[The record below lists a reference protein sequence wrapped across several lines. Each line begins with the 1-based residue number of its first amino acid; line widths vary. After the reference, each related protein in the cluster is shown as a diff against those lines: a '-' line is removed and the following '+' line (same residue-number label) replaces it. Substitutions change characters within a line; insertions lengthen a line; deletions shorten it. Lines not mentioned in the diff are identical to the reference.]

1 MVAFGYATEK
11 ERFMSD
17 RKYLIELGRR
27 FPTRK
32 AVEGEIIKLSAI
44 LNLPKGTEH
53 FLSDIHGEHEAFL
66 HIRRNASGAIR
77 RKVDILFGDIMPE
90 GERAE
95 LATLI
100 YYPEEKLEELSE
112 RGVIDDGWYAT
123 TISRMVEVCKAVSA
137 KYTRSK
143 VEQRLTSSA
152 TGYEHIIDELLSTDN
167 EEKHKANYYDNI
179 IKTIIRLDSADRFIS
194 ALAAGIKA
202 LVVEHLHIVGDIFDR
217 GPRADI
223 IMDELEREES
233 LDIQWGNHDILWM
246 SAASGSRTAIATVI
260 NNSMTYKNL
269 DVIEIGYGISL
280 RPLALFASVVYKDS
294 DVSIF
299 MPKGNFGGDAFGGDD
314 DLMIAR
320 MHKAISI
327 IQHKLE
333 GQVIG
338 RHPEFHM
345 EDRLLLDK
353 IDLEGGT
360 VKIGDKEYPL
370 HDSDFPTLDKNNP
383 YRLTDGESEVMKYLK
398 HAFMRSEKLERHIR
412 LLFRKG
418 GMYTVYNRNLLFHG
432 CIPLNEDGSFMALDA
447 FDGKCGRALMDAADK
462 AARRGYFAKEGTADR
477 QNGKDILWFL
487 WCGKDSPLCARKRI
501 ATFERQYIADE
512 STWVEPKNTYYDS
525 WNNKRIAERILREF
539 GLGGVG
545 SHIINGHIP
554 IKSKKGEAPI
564 KAGGRLIVIDGGF
577 CKAYHSQTGIGG
589 YTLIYSSDGMRLCA
603 HGSFTGYS
611 DAVKN
616 NADIISDT
624 VIFDQANDKIR
635 IRDTD
640 LGVEI
645 RDKIADLLMLLSEY
659 ESGFKVGKEII

>member
-1 MVAFGYATEK
+1 
-11 ERFMSD
+11 MSE
-17 RKYLIELGRR
+17 RKYLLELSKRY
-27 FPTRK
+27 PTRS
-32 AVEGEIIKLSAI
+32 AVESEIIKLSAI

-77 RKVDILFGDIMPE
+77 RKVDILFGSSMTED
-90 GERAE
+90 ERAE
-95 LATLI
+95 LSTLI
-100 YYPEEKLEELSE
+100 YYPEEKLAELRETGITTEE
-112 RGVIDDGWYAT
+112 WYVT
-123 TISRMVEVCKAVSA
+123 TIGRMIEVCRAVSA
-137 KYTRSK
+137 KYTRSR
-143 VEQRLTSSA
+143 VQSRLQKAAS
-152 TGYEHIIDELLSTDN
+152 GYDHIIDELMSTDN
-167 EEKHKANYYDNI
+167 EEKHKANYYGNI

-194 ALAAGIKA
+194 AVASGIKN

-246 SAASGSRTAIATVI
+246 SAACGSRTAIATVI

-280 RPLALFASVVYKDS
+280 RPLALFASEVYKDS

-314 DLMIAR
+314 DLLIAK

-353 IDLEGGT
+353 IDIDRGT
-360 VKIGDKEYPL
+360 VRIGNQDYAL
-370 HDSDFPTLDKNNP
+370 RDNDFPTLDLKNP
-383 YRLTDGESEVMKYLK
+383 YKLTAGEEEVMKYLK
-398 HAFMRSEKLERHIR
+398 HAFMRSEKLTRHIR

-418 GMYTVYNRNLLFHG
+418 GMYTIYNRNLLFHG
-432 CIPLNEDGSFMALDA
+432 CIPLNDDGSFMALDA
-447 FDGKCGRALMDAADK
+447 FGGKSGRALMDAADK
-462 AARRGYFAKEGTADR
+462 AARRGYFAKEGSLDR

-487 WCGKDSPLCARKRI
+487 WCGKDSPLCARKKI
-501 ATFERQYIADE
+501 ATFERQYVSDE
-512 STWVEPKNTYYDS
+512 STWVEQKNTYYDS
-525 WNNKRIAERILREF
+525 WNNKRIADKILKEF

-554 IKSKKGEAPI
+554 IKTKKGEAPL
-564 KAGGRLIVIDGGF
+564 KAGGKLIVIDGGF

-603 HGSFTGYS
+603 HGSFKGYK
-611 DAVKN
+611 DAVEN

-624 VIFDQANDKIR
+624 VVFDQTSDKIR
-635 IRDTD
+635 VRDTD
-640 LGVEI
+640 LGIEI
-645 RDKIADLLMLLSEY
+645 RDKITDLMTLLSEY
-659 ESGFKVGKEII
+659 ESGFKVGEEIL

>member
-1 MVAFGYATEK
+1 
-11 ERFMSD
+11 MSE
-17 RKYLIELGRR
+17 RKYLLELGKS
-27 FPTRK
+27 FSTRG
-32 AVEGEIIKLSAI
+32 AIESEIIKLSAI

-66 HIRRNASGAIR
+66 HIRRNASGSIR
-77 RKVDILFGDIMPE
+77 RKVDILFGDIMSE

-95 LATLI
+95 LSTLI
-100 YYPEEKLEELSE
+100 YYPEEKLEELREAGRLSDE
-112 RGVIDDGWYAT
+112 WYAI
-123 TISRMVEVCKAVSA
+123 TIQRLIEVCRAVSA
-137 KYTRSK
+137 KYTRWK
-143 VEQRLTSSA
+143 VGTRLQSVA
-152 TGYEHIIDELLSTDN
+152 GGYEHIIDELLNSDN
-167 EEKHKANYYDNI
+167 EEKHKANYYENI
-179 IKTIIRLDSADRFIS
+179 IKTIIRLDAAERFIS
-194 ALAAGIKA
+194 ALAASIKK

-233 LDIQWGNHDILWM
+233 LDIQWGNHDVLWM

-280 RPLALFASVVYKDS
+280 RPLALFASEVYRDS

-314 DLMIAR
+314 DLLIAR

-353 IDLEGGT
+353 IDLAAGT
-360 VKIGDKEYPL
+360 VRIGDKDYAL
-370 HDSDFPTLDKNNP
+370 RDRDFPTLDTKNP
-383 YRLTDGESEVMKYLK
+383 YKLTEGEAEVMKYLK
-398 HAFMRSEKLERHIR
+398 HAFMRSEKLERHVK

-418 GMYTVYNRNLLFHG
+418 GMFTVYNRNLLFHG
-432 CIPLNEDGSFMALDA
+432 CIPLNDDGSFMALDA
-447 FDGKCGRALMDAADK
+447 FGGKSGRALMEAADK
-462 AARRGYFAKEGTADR
+462 AARRGYFAKEGSAER
-477 QNGKDILWFL
+477 QMGKDILWFL
-487 WCGKDSPLCARKRI
+487 WCGKDSPLCARKKI

-512 STWVEPKNTYYDS
+512 STWVEPKNKYYDS
-525 WNNKRIAERILREF
+525 WNNKKIAEKILREF
-539 GLGGVG
+539 GIGGIG

-554 IKSKKGEAPI
+554 VKTKKGEAPL
-564 KAGGRLIVIDGGF
+564 KASGKLIVIDGGF
-577 CKAYHSQTGIGG
+577 CKAYHSQTGISG
-589 YTLIYSSDGMRLCA
+589 YTLIYGSDGMRLCA
-603 HGSFTGYS
+603 HGSFNGYRE
-611 DAVKN
+611 AVRN
-616 NADIISDT
+616 NADIISET
-624 VIFDQANDKIR
+624 VIFEQQSDKIR

-640 LGVEI
+640 LGIEI
-645 RDKIADLLMLLSEY
+645 RDKITDLMILLSEY
-659 ESGFKVGKEII
+659 EGGFKIGEEIL

>member
-1 MVAFGYATEK
+1 
-11 ERFMSD
+11 MSD
-17 RKYLIELGRR
+17 RKYLLELGRR
-27 FPTRK
+27 YPTRK

-77 RKVDILFGDIMPE
+77 RKVDILFGDIMSE
-90 GERAE
+90 GDRAE

-100 YYPEEKLEELSE
+100 YYPEEKLAELSE

-123 TISRMVEVCKAVSA
+123 TISRMIEVCRAVSA

-143 VEQRLTSSA
+143 VEQRLRSSA
-152 TGYEHIIDELLSTDN
+152 AGYEHIIDELLSSDN
-167 EEKHKANYYDNI
+167 EEKNKANYYDNI

-260 NNSMTYKNL
+260 NNSMTYKNV

-280 RPLALFASVVYKDS
+280 RPLALFASEVYKDS

-370 HDSDFPTLDKNNP
+370 RDSDFPTLDKNNP
-383 YRLTDGESEVMKYLK
+383 YKLTDGEAEVMKYLK
-398 HAFMRSEKLERHIR
+398 HAFMRSEKLSRHIR

-447 FDGKCGRALMDAADK
+447 FGGKCGRALMDAADK
-462 AARRGYFAKEGTADR
+462 AARRGYFAKEGTAER
-477 QNGKDILWFL
+477 QNGKDVLWFL
-487 WCGKDSPLCARKRI
+487 WCGKDSPLCARKKI

-659 ESGFKVGKEII
+659 EAGFKVGEEII

>member
-1 MVAFGYATEK
+1 
-11 ERFMSD
+11 MSD
-17 RKYLIELGRR
+17 RKYLLELGRR
-27 FPTRK
+27 YPTRK
-32 AVEGEIIKLSAI
+32 AVEEEIIKLSAI

-77 RKVDILFGDIMPE
+77 RKVDILFGETMAE
-90 GERAE
+90 AKRAE

-100 YYPEEKLEELSE
+100 YYPEEKLEELRESGFINEEWYSE
-112 RGVIDDGWYAT
+112 
-123 TISRMVEVCKAVSA
+123 TIERLAQVCRAVSA

-143 VEQRLTSSA
+143 VEQRLKSSA
-152 TGYEHIIDELLSTDN
+152 AGYEHIIDELINSDN
-167 EEKHKANYYDNI
+167 EEKHKANYYGNI

-194 ALAAGIKA
+194 ALASGIKT

-280 RPLALFASVVYKDS
+280 RPLALFANEVYKNS

-333 GQVIG
+333 GQVIT

-353 IDLEGGT
+353 IDVERGT
-360 VKIGDKEYPL
+360 VKIGDVEYAL
-370 HDSDFPTLDKNNP
+370 RDKDFPTLDKKNP
-383 YRLTDGESEVMKYLK
+383 YKLTEGEAEVMKYLK
-398 HAFMRSEKLERHIR
+398 HAFMRSEKLSRHIR

-447 FDGKCGRALMDAADK
+447 FGGKCGRALMDAADK
-462 AARRGYFAKEGTADR
+462 AARRGFFAKEGSLDR

-487 WCGKDSPLCARKRI
+487 WCGKDSPLCARKKI
-501 ATFERQYIADE
+501 ATFERQYISDE

-525 WNNKRIAERILREF
+525 WNNKRIAEKILKEF

-554 IKSKKGEAPI
+554 IKSKKGEAPL
-564 KAGGRLIVIDGGF
+564 KAGGKLIVIDGGF

-645 RDKIADLLMLLSEY
+645 RDKITDLMMLLSEY
-659 ESGFKVGKEII
+659 EGGLKIGEEII

>member
-1 MVAFGYATEK
+1 
-11 ERFMSD
+11 
-17 RKYLIELGRR
+17 
-27 FPTRK
+27 
-32 AVEGEIIKLSAI
+32 
-44 LNLPKGTEH
+44 
-53 FLSDIHGEHEAFL
+53 
-66 HIRRNASGAIR
+66 
-77 RKVDILFGDIMPE
+77 
-90 GERAE
+90 
-95 LATLI
+95 
-100 YYPEEKLEELSE
+100 
-112 RGVIDDGWYAT
+112 
-123 TISRMVEVCKAVSA
+123 
-137 KYTRSK
+137 
-143 VEQRLTSSA
+143 
-152 TGYEHIIDELLSTDN
+152 
-167 EEKHKANYYDNI
+167 
-179 IKTIIRLDSADRFIS
+179 
-194 ALAAGIKA
+194 
-202 LVVEHLHIVGDIFDR
+202 
-217 GPRADI
+217 
-223 IMDELEREES
+223 MDELEREES

-280 RPLALFASVVYKDS
+280 RPLALFASEVYRNS

-333 GQVIG
+333 GQVIA

-353 IDLEGGT
+353 IDMERGT
-360 VKIGDKEYPL
+360 VRIGNAEYPL
-370 HDSDFPTLDKNNP
+370 RDKDFPTLDINDP
-383 YRLTDGESEVMKYLK
+383 YRLTDGEAEVMKYLK
-398 HAFMRSEKLERHIR
+398 HAFMRSEKLSRHIK

-418 GMYTVYNRNLLFHG
+418 GMYTLYNRNLLFHG

-447 FDGKCGRALMDAADK
+447 FEGKCGRALMDTADK
-462 AARRGYFAKEGTADR
+462 AARRGFFAKEGTLER
-477 QNGKDILWFL
+477 QNGKDVLWFL
-487 WCGKDSPLCARKRI
+487 WCGKDSPLCARKKI

-512 STWVEPKNTYYDS
+512 STWIEPKNTYYDS
-525 WNNKRIAERILREF
+525 WNNKKIADKILKEF

-554 IKSKKGEAPI
+554 IKSKKGEAPL
-564 KAGGRLIVIDGGF
+564 KAGGKLIVIDGGF

-611 DAVKN
+611 DAIKN

-624 VIFDQANDKIR
+624 VIFDQLNDKIR

-645 RDKIADLLMLLSEY
+645 RDKIADLMMLLSEY
-659 ESGFKVGKEII
+659 ESGLKIGEDII

>member
-1 MVAFGYATEK
+1 MD
-11 ERFMSD
+11 D
-17 RKYLIELGRR
+17 RKYLLELGRR
-27 FPTRK
+27 YPTRK
-32 AVEGEIIKLSAI
+32 AVEEEIIKLSAI

-77 RKVDILFGDIMPE
+77 RKVDLLFGDVMSE

-100 YYPEEKLEELSE
+100 YYPEEKLTELRE
-112 RGVIDDGWYAT
+112 GGVINDGWYAL
-123 TISRMVEVCKAVSA
+123 TIERMVQICKAVSA

-143 VEQRLTSSA
+143 VEQRLKSSA
-152 TGYEHIIDELLSTDN
+152 AGYEHIIDELMSSDN
-167 EEKHKANYYDNI
+167 EEKHKANYYENI

-194 ALAAGIKA
+194 ALAEGIKT

-280 RPLALFASVVYKDS
+280 RPLALFANEVYRSS

-333 GQVIG
+333 GQVIT

-353 IDLEGGT
+353 IDVERGT

-370 HDSDFPTLDKNNP
+370 RDRDFPTLDSKNP
-383 YRLTDGESEVMKYLK
+383 YKLTDGEAEVMKYLK
-398 HAFMRSEKLERHIR
+398 HAFMRSEKLSRHIR

-447 FDGKCGRALMDAADK
+447 FGGKCGRALMDAADK
-462 AARRGYFAKEGTADR
+462 AARRGFFAKEGSLDR

-487 WCGKDSPLCARKRI
+487 WCGKDSPLCARKKI
-501 ATFERQYIADE
+501 ATFERQYISDE

-525 WNNKRIAERILREF
+525 WNNKRIAEKILKEF

-554 IKSKKGEAPI
+554 IKSKKGEAPL
-564 KAGGRLIVIDGGF
+564 KAGGKLIVIDGGF

-603 HGSFTGYS
+603 HGSFTGYA
-611 DAVKN
+611 DAIKN

-624 VIFDQANDKIR
+624 VIFNQANTKIR

-640 LGVEI
+640 LGAQI
-645 RDKIADLLMLLSEY
+645 RDKIADLMMLLSEY
-659 ESGFKVGKEII
+659 EGGLKIGEEII

>member
-1 MVAFGYATEK
+1 
-11 ERFMSD
+11 MSE
-17 RKYLIELGRR
+17 RKYLLELSRR
-27 FPTRK
+27 FPTRA
-32 AVEGEIIKLSAI
+32 AVEAEIIKLSAI

-77 RKVDILFGDIMPE
+77 RKVDLLFGDVLND

-100 YYPEEKLEELSE
+100 YYPEEKLTELRE
-112 RGVIDDGWYAT
+112 AGVISDEWYAV
-123 TISRMVEVCKAVSA
+123 TIQRMIEVCRAVSA
-137 KYTRSK
+137 KYTRTK
-143 VEQRLTSSA
+143 VMQRLEKSA
-152 TGYEHIIDELLSTDN
+152 SGYEHIIDELLNSDN
-167 EEKHKANYYDNI
+167 VEKHKANYYGNI
-179 IKTIIRLDSADRFIS
+179 IKTIVRLDSSDRFIS
-194 ALAAGIKA
+194 ALASGIKS
-202 LVVEHLHIVGDIFDR
+202 LVVEHVHIVGDIFDR

-233 LDIQWGNHDILWM
+233 IDIQWGNHDILWM

-280 RPLALFASVVYKDS
+280 RPLALFASEIYRDS
-294 DVSIF
+294 DVSVF
-299 MPKGNFGGDAFGGDD
+299 MPKGNFGGDVFGRDD
-314 DLMIAR
+314 DLLIAR

-353 IDLEGGT
+353 IDLAAGT
-360 VKIGDKEYPL
+360 VRIGEVDYPL
-370 HDSDFPTLDKNNP
+370 RDRDFPTLDPNDP
-383 YRLTDGESEVMKYLK
+383 YKLTEGEAEVMKYLK
-398 HAFMRSEKLERHIR
+398 HAFMRSEKLTRHIK

-418 GMYTVYNRNLLFHG
+418 SMYTVYNRNLLFHG
-432 CIPLNEDGSFMALDA
+432 CIPLSDDGSFMSLDA
-447 FDGKCGRALMDAADK
+447 FGGKCGRELMDTADK
-462 AARRGYFAKEGTADR
+462 MARRGYFAKEGSAER
-477 QNGKDILWFL
+477 QMGKDILWFL
-487 WCGKDSPLCARKRI
+487 WCGKDSPLCARKKI

-512 STWVEPKNTYYDS
+512 STWVEPKNKYYDS
-525 WNNKRIAERILREF
+525 WNNKRIADKILREF
-539 GLGGVG
+539 GVGGVG

-554 IKSKKGEAPI
+554 VKTKKGEAPI
-564 KAGGRLIVIDGGF
+564 KAGGKLIVIDGGF
-577 CKAYHSQTGIGG
+577 CKAYHSQTGISG

-603 HGSFTGYS
+603 HGSFNGYR
-611 DAVKN
+611 DAIKN

-624 VIFDQANDKIR
+624 VIFDQPTDKIR

-645 RDKIADLLMLLSEY
+645 RDKMTDLMMLLSEY
-659 ESGFKVGKEII
+659 ERGFKVGEEII

>member
-1 MVAFGYATEK
+1 MSEK
-11 ERFMSD
+11 AI
-17 RKYLIELGRR
+17 YELLAKQYKT
-27 FPTRK
+27 PQDVMT
-32 AVEGEIIKLSAI
+32 EIINLQAI

-53 FLSDIHGEHEAFL
+53 FLSDLHGESETFFHL
-66 HIRRNASGAIR
+66 LRNASGVIR
-77 RKVDILFGDIMPE
+77 TKIEQVFGKSMTE
-90 GERAE
+90 VEKRG
-95 LATLI
+95 LASLI
-100 YYPEEKLEELSE
+100 YYPEESLARMRAGGCVASVYSELLHRLIEITKL
-112 RGVIDDGWYAT
+112 
-123 TISRMVEVCKAVSA
+123 VSS

-143 VEQRLTSSA
+143 VRKALPADYQ
-152 TGYEHIIDELLSTDN
+152 YIIDELINMPYHSIDKSEYYSHIISGIIELENTDKFITEICYLIQRLSID
-167 EEKHKANYYDNI
+167 
-179 IKTIIRLDSADRFIS
+179 
-194 ALAAGIKA
+194 
-202 LVVEHLHIVGDIFDR
+202 HLHIVGDIFDR

-233 LDIQWGNHDILWM
+233 LDIQWGNHDVLWM

-280 RPLALFASVVYKDS
+280 RPLALFASDVYRDS

-314 DLMIAR
+314 DLLIAR

-353 IDLEGGT
+353 IDLAAGT
-360 VKIGDKEYPL
+360 VRIGEKDYAL
-370 HDSDFPTLDKNNP
+370 RDRDFPTLDTKNP
-383 YRLTDGESEVMKYLK
+383 YKLTEGEEEVMKYLK
-398 HAFMRSEKLERHIR
+398 HAFMRSEKLERHVK

-418 GMYTVYNRNLLFHG
+418 GMFTVYNRNLLFHG
-432 CIPLNEDGSFMALDA
+432 CIPLNDDGSFMSLDA
-447 FDGKCGRALMDAADK
+447 FGGKSGRALMEAADK
-462 AARRGYFAKEGTADR
+462 AARRGYFAKEGSVER
-477 QNGKDILWFL
+477 QMGKDILWFL
-487 WCGKDSPLCARKRI
+487 WCGKDSPLCARKKI

-512 STWVEPKNTYYDS
+512 STWVEPKNKYYDS
-525 WNNKRIAERILREF
+525 WNNKKIAEKILREF
-539 GLGGVG
+539 GIGGIG

-554 IKSKKGEAPI
+554 VKTKKGEAPL
-564 KAGGRLIVIDGGF
+564 KAGGKLIVIDGGF

-589 YTLIYSSDGMRLCA
+589 YTLIYGSDGMRLCA
-603 HGSFTGYS
+603 HGSFNGYRE
-611 DAVKN
+611 AVRN
-616 NADIISDT
+616 NADIISET
-624 VIFDQANDKIR
+624 VIFEQQSDKMR

-645 RDKIADLLMLLSEY
+645 RDKIADLMILLSEY
-659 ESGFKVGKEII
+659 EGGFKIGEEIL

>member
-1 MVAFGYATEK
+1 
-11 ERFMSD
+11 MSD
-17 RKYLIELGRR
+17 RKYLLELSRR
-27 FPTRK
+27 YPTRS
-32 AVEGEIIKLSAI
+32 AVESEIIKLSAI

-77 RKVDILFGDIMPE
+77 RKVDILFENEMDE
-90 GERAE
+90 HQRAE

-100 YYPEEKLEELSE
+100 YYPEEKLAEIREGGEISEE
-112 RGVIDDGWYAT
+112 WYIT
-123 TISRMVEVCKAVSA
+123 TIERMVQVCRAVSA
-137 KYTRSK
+137 KYTRSR
-143 VEQRLTSSA
+143 VELMLRSA
-152 TGYEHIIDELLSTDN
+152 AEGYDHIIDELMSSDN
-167 EEKHKANYYDNI
+167 EEKHRGKYYENI
-179 IKTIIRLDSADRFIS
+179 LKTIIRLDSADRFIS
-194 ALAAGIKA
+194 ALAAGIKK

-280 RPLALFASVVYKDS
+280 RPLALFASEVYRDS
-294 DVSIF
+294 DLSIF

-314 DLMIAR
+314 DLLIAK

-353 IDLEGGT
+353 IDRVRGT
-360 VKIGDKEYPL
+360 VRIGDRDYAL
-370 HDSDFPTLDKNNP
+370 RDNDFPTLDMNNP
-383 YRLTDGESEVMKYLK
+383 YKLTEGEEEVMKYLK
-398 HAFMRSEKLERHIR
+398 HAFMRSEKLTRHIR

-447 FDGKCGRALMDAADK
+447 FGGKSGRELMDAADK
-462 AARRGYFAKEGTADR
+462 AARRGYFAKEGSIER
-477 QNGKDILWFL
+477 QMGKDILWFL
-487 WCGKDSPLCARKRI
+487 WCGKDSPLCARKKI
-501 ATFERQYIADE
+501 ATFERLYVADE
-512 STWVEPKNTYYDS
+512 STWVEPKNKYYDS
-525 WNNKRIAERILREF
+525 WNNKRIAEKILKEF

-554 IKSKKGEAPI
+554 IKSKKGEAPL
-564 KAGGRLIVIDGGF
+564 KAGGKLIVIDGGF

-603 HGSFTGYS
+603 HGSFNGYRE
-611 DAVKN
+611 AVKN

-624 VIFDQANDKIR
+624 VIFDQTSDKIR

-645 RDKIADLLMLLSEY
+645 RDKIADLMMLRSEY
-659 ESGFKVGKEII
+659 EAGFRVGEEII

>member
-1 MVAFGYATEK
+1 
-11 ERFMSD
+11 MSD
-17 RKYLIELGRR
+17 RKYLLELSRR
-27 FPTRK
+27 YPTRS
-32 AVEGEIIKLSAI
+32 AVESEIIKLSAI

-77 RKVDILFGDIMPE
+77 RKVDILFENEMDE
-90 GERAE
+90 HQRAE

-100 YYPEEKLEELSE
+100 YYPEEKLAEIRESGEISEE
-112 RGVIDDGWYAT
+112 WYIT
-123 TISRMVEVCKAVSA
+123 TIERMVQVCRAVSA
-137 KYTRSK
+137 KYTRSR
-143 VEQRLTSSA
+143 VELMLRSA
-152 TGYEHIIDELLSTDN
+152 AEGYDHIIDELMSSDN
-167 EEKHKANYYDNI
+167 EEKHRGKYYENI
-179 IKTIIRLDSADRFIS
+179 LKTIIRLDSADRFIS
-194 ALAAGIKA
+194 ALAAGIKK

-280 RPLALFASVVYKDS
+280 RPLALFASEVYRDS
-294 DVSIF
+294 DLSIF

-314 DLMIAR
+314 DVLIAK

-353 IDLEGGT
+353 IDRNRGT
-360 VKIGDKEYPL
+360 VRIGDKDYAL
-370 HDSDFPTLDKNNP
+370 RDNDFPTLDMNNP
-383 YRLTDGESEVMKYLK
+383 YKLTEGEEEVMKYLK
-398 HAFMRSEKLERHIR
+398 HAFMRSEKLTRHIR

-447 FDGKCGRALMDAADK
+447 FGGKSGRELMDAADK
-462 AARRGYFAKEGTADR
+462 AARRGYFAKEGSLER
-477 QNGKDILWFL
+477 QMGKDILWFL
-487 WCGKDSPLCARKRI
+487 WCGKDSPLCARKKI
-501 ATFERQYIADE
+501 ATFERLYVADE
-512 STWVEPKNTYYDS
+512 STWVEPKNKYYDS
-525 WNNKRIAERILREF
+525 WNNKRIAEKILKEF

-554 IKSKKGEAPI
+554 IKSKKGEAPL
-564 KAGGRLIVIDGGF
+564 KAGGKLIVIDGGF

-603 HGSFTGYS
+603 HGSFNGYRE
-611 DAVKN
+611 AVKN

-624 VIFDQANDKIR
+624 VIFDQTSDKIR

-645 RDKIADLLMLLSEY
+645 RDKIADLMMLRSEY
-659 ESGFKVGKEII
+659 EAGFRVGEEII

>member
-1 MVAFGYATEK
+1 
-11 ERFMSD
+11 MSD
-17 RKYLIELGRR
+17 RKYLLELSRR
-27 FPTRK
+27 YPTRG
-32 AVEGEIIKLSAI
+32 AVESEIIKLSAI

-77 RKVDILFGDIMPE
+77 RKIDILFGNNMSDA
-90 GERAE
+90 ERAE
-95 LATLI
+95 LSTLI
-100 YYPEEKLEELSE
+100 YYPEEKLSELGES
-112 RGVIDDGWYAT
+112 GAT
-123 TISRMVEVCKAVSA
+123 TEEWYVQTIGRMIEVCRAVSA

-143 VEQRLTSSA
+143 VQSRLEKA
-152 TGYEHIIDELLSTDN
+152 AGGYEHIIDELMSTDN

-179 IKTIIRLDSADRFIS
+179 IKTIIRLDAADRFIS
-194 ALAAGIKA
+194 AIASSIKG

-280 RPLALFASVVYKDS
+280 RPLALFASEVYKDS
-294 DVSIF
+294 DISIF

-314 DLMIAR
+314 DILIAK

-353 IDLEGGT
+353 IDLERAVIRINDT
-360 VKIGDKEYPL
+360 DYAL
-370 HDSDFPTLDKNNP
+370 RDNDFPTLDPKDP
-383 YRLTDGESEVMKYLK
+383 YKLTEGEIEVMKYLK
-398 HAFMRSEKLERHIR
+398 HAFMRSEKLARHIR

-432 CIPLNEDGSFMALDA
+432 CIPLNDDGSFMALDA
-447 FDGKCGRALMDAADK
+447 FGGKSGRALMDAADK
-462 AARRGYFAKEGTADR
+462 AARRGYFAKEGTPER
-477 QNGKDILWFL
+477 QMGKDILWFL
-487 WCGKDSPLCARKRI
+487 WCGKDSPLCARKKI
-501 ATFERQYIADE
+501 ATFERQYISDE
-512 STWVEPKNTYYDS
+512 STWIEPKNTYYDS
-525 WNNKRIAERILREF
+525 WNNKKIAEKILKEF

-554 IKSKKGEAPI
+554 IKSKKGEAPL
-564 KAGGRLIVIDGGF
+564 KAGGKLIVIDGGF

-603 HGSFTGYS
+603 HGSFKGYK
-611 DAVKN
+611 DAVEN

-624 VIFDQANDKIR
+624 VVFDQTSDKIR

-640 LGVEI
+640 LGIEI
-645 RDKIADLLMLLSEY
+645 RDKIADLITLLSEY
-659 ESGFKVGKEII
+659 EGGFKVGKEIL

>member
-1 MVAFGYATEK
+1 
-11 ERFMSD
+11 MSE
-17 RKYLIELGRR
+17 RKYLLELSKRY
-27 FPTRK
+27 PTRS
-32 AVEGEIIKLSAI
+32 AVESEIIKLSAI

-77 RKVDILFGDIMPE
+77 RKVDILFGSSMTED
-90 GERAE
+90 ERAE
-95 LATLI
+95 LSTLI
-100 YYPEEKLEELSE
+100 YYPEEKLTELREAGITTEE
-112 RGVIDDGWYAT
+112 WYVT
-123 TISRMVEVCKAVSA
+123 TIGKMIEVCRAVSA
-137 KYTRSK
+137 KYTQSRVQS
-143 VEQRLTSSA
+143 RLQKA
-152 TGYEHIIDELLSTDN
+152 AGGYDHIIDELMSTDN
-167 EEKHKANYYDNI
+167 EEKHKANYYGNI

-194 ALAAGIKA
+194 AVASGIKN

-246 SAASGSRTAIATVI
+246 SAACGSRTAIATVI

-280 RPLALFASVVYKDS
+280 RPLALFASEVYKDS

-314 DLMIAR
+314 DLLIAK

-353 IDLEGGT
+353 IDIDRGT
-360 VKIGDKEYPL
+360 VRIGNQDYAL
-370 HDSDFPTLDKNNP
+370 RDNDFPTLDLKNP
-383 YRLTDGESEVMKYLK
+383 YKLTAGEEEVMKYLK
-398 HAFMRSEKLERHIR
+398 HAFMRSEKLTRHIR

-418 GMYTVYNRNLLFHG
+418 GMYTIYNRNLLFHG
-432 CIPLNEDGSFMALDA
+432 CIPLNDDGSFMALDA
-447 FDGKCGRALMDAADK
+447 FGGKSGRALMDAADK
-462 AARRGYFAKEGTADR
+462 AARRGYFAKEGSLDR
-477 QNGKDILWFL
+477 QRGKDILWFL
-487 WCGKDSPLCARKRI
+487 WCGKDSPLCARKKI
-501 ATFERQYIADE
+501 ATFERQYVSDE
-512 STWVEPKNTYYDS
+512 STWVEQKNTYYDS
-525 WNNKRIAERILREF
+525 WNNKRIADKILKEF

-554 IKSKKGEAPI
+554 IKTKKGEAPL
-564 KAGGRLIVIDGGF
+564 KAGGKLIVIDGGF

-603 HGSFTGYS
+603 HGSFKGYK
-611 DAVKN
+611 DAVEN

-624 VIFDQANDKIR
+624 VVFDQTSDKIR
-635 IRDTD
+635 VRDTD
-640 LGVEI
+640 LGIEI
-645 RDKIADLLMLLSEY
+645 RDKITDLMTLLSEY
-659 ESGFKVGKEII
+659 ESGFKVGEEIL

>member
-1 MVAFGYATEK
+1 
-11 ERFMSD
+11 MSD
-17 RKYLIELGRR
+17 RKYLLELGRR
-27 FPTRK
+27 YPTRK
-32 AVEGEIIKLSAI
+32 AVEEEIIKLSAI

-77 RKVDILFGDIMPE
+77 RKVDILFGETMTE
-90 GERAE
+90 AKRAE

-100 YYPEEKLEELSE
+100 YYPEEKLEELRES
-112 RGVIDDGWYAT
+112 GVINEEWYSE
-123 TISRMVEVCKAVSA
+123 TIERLSQVCRAVSA

-143 VEQRLTSSA
+143 VEQRLKSSA
-152 TGYEHIIDELLSTDN
+152 AGYEHIIDELINSDN
-167 EEKHKANYYDNI
+167 EEKHKANYYGNI

-194 ALAAGIKA
+194 ALASGIKT

-280 RPLALFASVVYKDS
+280 RPLALFANEVYKNS

-333 GQVIG
+333 GQVIT

-353 IDLEGGT
+353 IDVERGT
-360 VKIGDKEYPL
+360 IKIGDVEYAL
-370 HDSDFPTLDKNNP
+370 RDKDFPTLDKKNP
-383 YRLTDGESEVMKYLK
+383 YKLTEGEAEVMKYLK
-398 HAFMRSEKLERHIR
+398 HAFMRSEKLSRHIR

-447 FDGKCGRALMDAADK
+447 FGGKCGRALMDAADK
-462 AARRGYFAKEGTADR
+462 AARRGFFAKEGSLDR

-487 WCGKDSPLCARKRI
+487 WCGKDSPLCARKKI

-512 STWVEPKNTYYDS
+512 RTWVEPKNTYYDS
-525 WNNKRIAERILREF
+525 WNNKRIADRILKEF

-554 IKSKKGEAPI
+554 IKSKKGEAPL
-564 KAGGRLIVIDGGF
+564 KAGGKLIVIDGGF

-645 RDKIADLLMLLSEY
+645 RDKITDLMMLLSEY
-659 ESGFKVGKEII
+659 EGGLKIGEEII

>member
-1 MVAFGYATEK
+1 
-11 ERFMSD
+11 MSD
-17 RKYLIELGRR
+17 RKYLLELSRR
-27 FPTRK
+27 YPTRS
-32 AVEGEIIKLSAI
+32 AVESEIIKLSAI

-77 RKVDILFGDIMPE
+77 RKVDILFENVMSE
-90 GERAE
+90 NERAE

-100 YYPEEKLEELSE
+100 YYPEEKLAEIRESGKISDDWYITVIE
-112 RGVIDDGWYAT
+112 RLVQ
-123 TISRMVEVCKAVSA
+123 VCRAVSA

-143 VEQRLTSSA
+143 VQMTLHA
-152 TGYEHIIDELLSTDN
+152 AADGYDHIIDELMSSDN
-167 EEKHKANYYDNI
+167 EEKHKGKYYENI
-179 IKTIIRLDSADRFIS
+179 LKSIIRLDSAERFIS
-194 ALAAGIKA
+194 ALASGIKS
-202 LVVEHLHIVGDIFDR
+202 LIIEHLHIVGDIFDR

-223 IMDELEREES
+223 IMDELEREQS

-280 RPLALFASVVYKDS
+280 RPLALFASEVYKNS

-299 MPKGNFGGDAFGGDD
+299 MPKGNFGGDAFGHDD
-314 DLMIAR
+314 DILIAR

-353 IDLEGGT
+353 INKEAGT
-360 VKIGDKEYPL
+360 VRIGDKDYAL
-370 HDSDFPTLDKNNP
+370 RDNDFPTLDMNNP
-383 YRLTDGESEVMKYLK
+383 YKLTAGEEEVMKYLK
-398 HAFMRSEKLERHIR
+398 HAFMRSEKLTRHIR

-418 GMYTVYNRNLLFHG
+418 GMYTIYNRNLLFHG
-432 CIPLNEDGSFMALDA
+432 CIPLNDDGSFMALDA
-447 FDGKCGRALMDAADK
+447 FGGKSGRALMDAADK
-462 AARRGYFAKEGTADR
+462 AARRGYFAKEGSIDR
-477 QNGKDILWFL
+477 QMGKDILWFL
-487 WCGKDSPLCARKRI
+487 WCGKDSPLCARKKI
-501 ATFERQYIADE
+501 ATFERLYVSDE
-512 STWVEPKNTYYDS
+512 STWVEPKNKYYDS
-525 WNNKRIAERILREF
+525 WNNKRIADRILKEF

-564 KAGGRLIVIDGGF
+564 KAGGKLIVIDGGF

-603 HGSFTGYS
+603 HGSFNGYR

-624 VIFDQANDKIR
+624 VIFDQLDDKIR

-645 RDKIADLLMLLSEY
+645 RDKIADLMMLRSEY
-659 ESGFKVGKEII
+659 EAGFKVGEEII

>member
-1 MVAFGYATEK
+1 
-11 ERFMSD
+11 MSD

-143 VEQRLTSSA
+143 VEQRLKSSA

-280 RPLALFASVVYKDS
+280 RPLALFASEVYKDS

-370 HDSDFPTLDKNNP
+370 RDSDFPTLDKNNP

>member
-1 MVAFGYATEK
+1 
-11 ERFMSD
+11 MSE
-17 RKYLIELGRR
+17 RKYLLELSKRY
-27 FPTRK
+27 PTRS
-32 AVEGEIIKLSAI
+32 AVESEIIKLSAI

-77 RKVDILFGDIMPE
+77 RKVDILFGSSMTE
-90 GERAE
+90 EERAE
-95 LATLI
+95 LSTLI
-100 YYPEEKLEELSE
+100 YYPEEKLTELREAGITTEE
-112 RGVIDDGWYAT
+112 WYVT
-123 TISRMVEVCKAVSA
+123 TISKMIEVCRAVSA
-137 KYTRSK
+137 KYTRSR
-143 VEQRLTSSA
+143 VQSRLQKA
-152 TGYEHIIDELLSTDN
+152 AGGYDHIIDELMSTDN
-167 EEKHKANYYDNI
+167 EEKHKANYYGNI

-194 ALAAGIKA
+194 AVASGIKN

-246 SAASGSRTAIATVI
+246 SAACGSRTAIATVI

-280 RPLALFASVVYKDS
+280 RPLALFASEVYKDS

-314 DLMIAR
+314 DLLIAK

-353 IDLEGGT
+353 IDIDRGT
-360 VKIGDKEYPL
+360 VRIGDQDYAL
-370 HDSDFPTLDKNNP
+370 RDNDFPTLDLKNP
-383 YRLTDGESEVMKYLK
+383 YKLTAGEEEIMKYLK
-398 HAFMRSEKLERHIR
+398 HAFMRSEKLTRHIR

-418 GMYTVYNRNLLFHG
+418 GMYTIYNRNLLFHG
-432 CIPLNEDGSFMALDA
+432 CIPLNDDGSFMALDA
-447 FDGKCGRALMDAADK
+447 FGGKSGRALMDAADK
-462 AARRGYFAKEGTADR
+462 AARRGYFAKEGSLDR
-477 QNGKDILWFL
+477 QRGKDILWFL
-487 WCGKDSPLCARKRI
+487 WCGKDSPLCARKKI
-501 ATFERQYIADE
+501 ATFERQYVSDE
-512 STWVEPKNTYYDS
+512 STWVEQKNTYYDS
-525 WNNKRIAERILREF
+525 WNNKRIADKILKEF

-554 IKSKKGEAPI
+554 IKTKKGEAPL
-564 KAGGRLIVIDGGF
+564 KAGGKLIVIDGGF

-603 HGSFTGYS
+603 HGSFKGYK
-611 DAVKN
+611 DAVEN

-624 VIFDQANDKIR
+624 VVFDQTSDKIR
-635 IRDTD
+635 VRDTD
-640 LGVEI
+640 LGIEI
-645 RDKIADLLMLLSEY
+645 RDKITDLMTLLSEY
-659 ESGFKVGKEII
+659 ESGFKVGEEIL

>member
-1 MVAFGYATEK
+1 
-11 ERFMSD
+11 MSE
-17 RKYLIELGRR
+17 RKYLLELSKRY
-27 FPTRK
+27 PTRS
-32 AVEGEIIKLSAI
+32 AVESEIIKLSAI

-77 RKVDILFGDIMPE
+77 RKVDILFGSSMTED
-90 GERAE
+90 ERAE
-95 LATLI
+95 LSTLV
-100 YYPEEKLEELSE
+100 YYPEEKLTELREAGITTEE
-112 RGVIDDGWYAT
+112 WYVT
-123 TISRMVEVCKAVSA
+123 TIGRMIEVCRAVSA
-137 KYTRSK
+137 KYTRSR
-143 VEQRLTSSA
+143 VQSRLQKA
-152 TGYEHIIDELLSTDN
+152 AGGYDHIIDELMSTDN
-167 EEKHKANYYDNI
+167 EEKHKANYYGNI

-194 ALAAGIKA
+194 AVASGIKN

-246 SAASGSRTAIATVI
+246 SAACGSRTAIATVI

-280 RPLALFASVVYKDS
+280 RPLALFASEVYKDS

-314 DLMIAR
+314 DLLIAK

-353 IDLEGGT
+353 IDIDRGT
-360 VKIGDKEYPL
+360 VRIGNQDYAL
-370 HDSDFPTLDKNNP
+370 RDNDFPTLDLKNP
-383 YRLTDGESEVMKYLK
+383 YKLTAGEEEVMKYLK
-398 HAFMRSEKLERHIR
+398 HAFMRSEKLTRHIR

-418 GMYTVYNRNLLFHG
+418 GMYTIYNRNLLFHG
-432 CIPLNEDGSFMALDA
+432 CIPLNDDGSFMALDA
-447 FDGKCGRALMDAADK
+447 FGGKSGRALMDAADK
-462 AARRGYFAKEGTADR
+462 AARRGYFAKEGSLDR
-477 QNGKDILWFL
+477 QRGKDILWFL
-487 WCGKDSPLCARKRI
+487 WCGKDSPLCARKKI
-501 ATFERQYIADE
+501 ATFERQYVSDE
-512 STWVEPKNTYYDS
+512 STWVEQKNTYYDS
-525 WNNKRIAERILREF
+525 WNNKRIADRILKEF

-554 IKSKKGEAPI
+554 IKTKKGEAPL
-564 KAGGRLIVIDGGF
+564 KAGGKLIVIDGGF

-603 HGSFTGYS
+603 HGSFKGYK
-611 DAVKN
+611 DAVEN

-624 VIFDQANDKIR
+624 VVFDQTSDKIR
-635 IRDTD
+635 VRDTD
-640 LGVEI
+640 LGIEI
-645 RDKIADLLMLLSEY
+645 RDKITDLMTLLSEY
-659 ESGFKVGKEII
+659 ESGFKVGEEIL

>member
-1 MVAFGYATEK
+1 
-11 ERFMSD
+11 MSD
-17 RKYLIELGRR
+17 RKYLLELGRR
-27 FPTRK
+27 YPTRG

-66 HIRRNASGAIR
+66 HIRKNASGAIR

-90 GERAE
+90 DQRAE
-95 LATLI
+95 FATLI
-100 YYPEEKLEELSE
+100 YYPEEKLSELRE
-112 RGVIDDGWYAT
+112 RGVIDDGWYAV
-123 TISRMVEVCKAVSA
+123 TIGRLVEVCRAVSA

-143 VEQRLTSSA
+143 VEQRLNSA
-152 TGYEHIIDELLSTDN
+152 ASGYEHIIDELLNSDN

-280 RPLALFASVVYKDS
+280 RPLALFASEVYRNS

-333 GQVIG
+333 GQVIA

-353 IDLEGGT
+353 IDVERGT
-360 VKIGDKEYPL
+360 VRIGNAEYPL
-370 HDSDFPTLDKNNP
+370 RDKDFPTLDINDP
-383 YRLTDGESEVMKYLK
+383 YRLTDGEAEVMKYLK
-398 HAFMRSEKLERHIR
+398 HAFMRSEKLSRHIK

-418 GMYTVYNRNLLFHG
+418 GMYTLYNRNLLFHG

-447 FDGKCGRALMDAADK
+447 FDGKSGRALMDAADK
-462 AARRGYFAKEGTADR
+462 AARRGFFAKEGSAER
-477 QNGKDILWFL
+477 QRGKDILWFL
-487 WCGKDSPLCARKRI
+487 WCGKDSPLCARKKI
-501 ATFERQYIADE
+501 ATFERQYISDK

-525 WNNKRIAERILREF
+525 WNNKRIAERILKEF

-554 IKSKKGEAPI
+554 IKSGKGEAPL
-564 KAGGRLIVIDGGF
+564 KAGGKLIVIDGGF

-611 DAVKN
+611 DAIKN

-624 VIFDQANDKIR
+624 VIFDQLNDKIR

-645 RDKIADLLMLLSEY
+645 RDKIADLMMLLSEY
-659 ESGFKVGKEII
+659 ESGLKIGEEII

>member
-1 MVAFGYATEK
+1 
-11 ERFMSD
+11 MSD
-17 RKYLIELGRR
+17 RKYLLELGRR
-27 FPTRK
+27 YPTRK

-77 RKVDILFGDIMPE
+77 RKVDILFGDVMSD

-100 YYPEEKLEELSE
+100 YYPEEKLTELRES
-112 RGVIDDGWYAT
+112 GVVNEDWYAV
-123 TISRMVEVCKAVSA
+123 TIERMVQICRAVSA

-143 VEQRLTSSA
+143 VEQRLSA
-152 TGYEHIIDELLSTDN
+152 SAAGYEHIIDELLSSDN
-167 EEKHKANYYDNI
+167 EEKHKANYYENI

-194 ALAAGIKA
+194 ALAEGIKT

-280 RPLALFASVVYKDS
+280 RPLALFANEVYKSS

-333 GQVIG
+333 GQVIR

-353 IDLEGGT
+353 IDMERGT

-370 HDSDFPTLDKNNP
+370 RDRDFPTLDMKNP
-383 YRLTDGESEVMKYLK
+383 YKLTDGEAEVMKYLK
-398 HAFMRSEKLERHIR
+398 HAFMRSEKLQRHIK

-447 FDGKCGRALMDAADK
+447 FEGKCGRALMDTADK
-462 AARRGYFAKEGTADR
+462 AARRGFFAKEGTLER
-477 QNGKDILWFL
+477 QNGKDVLWFL
-487 WCGKDSPLCARKRI
+487 WCGKDSPLCARKKI

-525 WNNKRIAERILREF
+525 WNNKKIADKILKEF

-554 IKSKKGEAPI
+554 IKSKKGEAPL
-564 KAGGRLIVIDGGF
+564 KAGGKLIVIDGGF

-603 HGSFTGYS
+603 HGSFTGYA
-611 DAVKN
+611 DAIKN

-624 VIFDQANDKIR
+624 VIFNQANTKIR

-640 LGVEI
+640 LGAQI
-645 RDKIADLLMLLSEY
+645 RDKIADLMMLLSEY
-659 ESGFKVGKEII
+659 EGGLKIGEEII

>member
-1 MVAFGYATEK
+1 
-11 ERFMSD
+11 MSD
-17 RKYLIELGRR
+17 RKYLLELGRR
-27 FPTRK
+27 YPTRG

-53 FLSDIHGEHEAFL
+53 FLSDIHGENEAFL
-66 HIRRNASGAIR
+66 HIRKNASGAIR

-90 GERAE
+90 DQRAE
-95 LATLI
+95 FATLI
-100 YYPEEKLEELSE
+100 YYPEEKLSELRE
-112 RGVIDDGWYAT
+112 RGVIDDGWYAV
-123 TISRMVEVCKAVSA
+123 TIGRLVEVCRAVSA

-143 VEQRLTSSA
+143 VEQRLNSA
-152 TGYEHIIDELLSTDN
+152 ASGYEHIIDELLNSDN

-280 RPLALFASVVYKDS
+280 RPLALFASEVYRNS

-333 GQVIG
+333 GQVIA

-353 IDLEGGT
+353 IDVERGT
-360 VKIGDKEYPL
+360 VRIGNAEYPL
-370 HDSDFPTLDKNNP
+370 RDKDFPTLDINDP
-383 YRLTDGESEVMKYLK
+383 YRLTDGEAEVMKYLK
-398 HAFMRSEKLERHIR
+398 HAFMRSEKLSRHIK

-418 GMYTVYNRNLLFHG
+418 GMYTLYNRNLLFHG

-447 FDGKCGRALMDAADK
+447 FDGKSGRALMDAADK
-462 AARRGYFAKEGTADR
+462 AARRGFFAKEGSAER
-477 QNGKDILWFL
+477 QRGKDILWFL
-487 WCGKDSPLCARKRI
+487 WCGKDSPLCARKKI
-501 ATFERQYIADE
+501 ATFERQYISDK

-525 WNNKRIAERILREF
+525 WNNKRIAERILKEF
-539 GLGGVG
+539 SLGGVG

-554 IKSKKGEAPI
+554 IKSGKGEAPL
-564 KAGGRLIVIDGGF
+564 KAGGKLIVIDGGF

-611 DAVKN
+611 DAIKN

-624 VIFDQANDKIR
+624 VIFDQLNDKIR

-645 RDKIADLLMLLSEY
+645 RDKIADLMMLLSEY
-659 ESGFKVGKEII
+659 ESGLKIGEDII

>member
-1 MVAFGYATEK
+1 
-11 ERFMSD
+11 MSD
-17 RKYLIELGRR
+17 RKYLLELSRR
-27 FPTRK
+27 YPTRS
-32 AVEGEIIKLSAI
+32 AVESEIIKLSAI

-77 RKVDILFGDIMPE
+77 RKVDILFENEME
-90 GERAE
+90 ENQRAE

-100 YYPEEKLEELSE
+100 YYPEEKLAEIREGGEISEE
-112 RGVIDDGWYAT
+112 WYIT
-123 TISRMVEVCKAVSA
+123 TIERMVQVCRAVSA
-137 KYTRSK
+137 KYTRSR
-143 VEQRLTSSA
+143 VELMLRSA
-152 TGYEHIIDELLSTDN
+152 AEGYDHIIDELMSSDN
-167 EEKHKANYYDNI
+167 EEKHRGKYYENI
-179 IKTIIRLDSADRFIS
+179 LKTIIRLDSADRFIS
-194 ALAAGIKA
+194 ALAASIKK

-280 RPLALFASVVYKDS
+280 RPLALFASEVYRDS
-294 DVSIF
+294 DLSIF

-314 DLMIAR
+314 DLLIAK

-353 IDLEGGT
+353 IDRVRGT
-360 VKIGDKEYPL
+360 VRIGDRDYAL
-370 HDSDFPTLDKNNP
+370 RDNDFPTLDMNNP
-383 YRLTDGESEVMKYLK
+383 YKLTEGEEEVMKYLK
-398 HAFMRSEKLERHIR
+398 HAFMRSEKLTRHIR

-447 FDGKCGRALMDAADK
+447 FGGKSGRELMDAADK
-462 AARRGYFAKEGTADR
+462 AARRGYFAKEGSLER
-477 QNGKDILWFL
+477 QMGKDILWFL
-487 WCGKDSPLCARKRI
+487 WCGKDSPLCARKKI
-501 ATFERQYIADE
+501 ATFERLYVADE
-512 STWVEPKNTYYDS
+512 STWVEPKNKYYDS
-525 WNNKRIAERILREF
+525 WNNKRIAEKILKEF

-554 IKSKKGEAPI
+554 IKSKKGEAPL
-564 KAGGRLIVIDGGF
+564 KAGGKLIVIDGGF

-603 HGSFTGYS
+603 HGSFNGYRE
-611 DAVKN
+611 AVKN

-624 VIFDQANDKIR
+624 VIFDQTSDKIR

-645 RDKIADLLMLLSEY
+645 RDKIADLMMLRSEY
-659 ESGFKVGKEII
+659 EAGFRVGEEII

>member
-1 MVAFGYATEK
+1 
-11 ERFMSD
+11 MSD
-17 RKYLIELGRR
+17 RKYLLELSRR
-27 FPTRK
+27 YPTRS
-32 AVEGEIIKLSAI
+32 AVESEIIKLSAI

-77 RKVDILFGDIMPE
+77 RKVDILFE
-90 GERAE
+90 GEMSENQRAE

-100 YYPEEKLEELSE
+100 YYPEEKLAEIREGGE
-112 RGVIDDGWYAT
+112 ITEDWYIT
-123 TISRMVEVCKAVSA
+123 TIERMVQVCRAVSA
-137 KYTRSK
+137 KYTRSR
-143 VEQRLTSSA
+143 VELMLRSA
-152 TGYEHIIDELLSTDN
+152 AEGYDHIIDELMSSDN
-167 EEKHKANYYDNI
+167 EEKHRGKYYENI
-179 IKTIIRLDSADRFIS
+179 LKTIIRLDSADRFIS
-194 ALAAGIKA
+194 ALAAGIKK

-280 RPLALFASVVYKDS
+280 RPLALFASEVYRDS

-314 DLMIAR
+314 DVLIAK

-353 IDLEGGT
+353 IDRARGT
-360 VKIGDKEYPL
+360 VRIGEKDYAL
-370 HDSDFPTLDKNNP
+370 RDNDFPTLDMNNP
-383 YRLTDGESEVMKYLK
+383 YKLTEGEEEVMKYLK
-398 HAFMRSEKLERHIR
+398 HAFMRSEKLTRHIR

-432 CIPLNEDGSFMALDA
+432 CIPLNDDGSFMALDA
-447 FDGKCGRALMDAADK
+447 FGGKSGRELMDAADK
-462 AARRGYFAKEGTADR
+462 AARRGYFAKEGSLER
-477 QNGKDILWFL
+477 QMGKDILWFL
-487 WCGKDSPLCARKRI
+487 WCGKDSPLCARKKI
-501 ATFERQYIADE
+501 ATFERLYVADE
-512 STWVEPKNTYYDS
+512 STWAEPKNKYYDS
-525 WNNKRIAERILREF
+525 WNNKRIADRILKEF

-554 IKSKKGEAPI
+554 IKSKKGEAPL
-564 KAGGRLIVIDGGF
+564 KAGGKLIVIDGGF

-603 HGSFTGYS
+603 HGSFNGYR

-624 VIFDQANDKIR
+624 VVFDQTSDKIR

-645 RDKIADLLMLLSEY
+645 RDKIADLMMLRSEY
-659 ESGFKVGKEII
+659 EAGFRGGEEIL

>member
-1 MVAFGYATEK
+1 MG
-11 ERFMSD
+11 D

-112 RGVIDDGWYAT
+112 RGVIDDRWYAT

-143 VEQRLTSSA
+143 VEQRLKSSA

-280 RPLALFASVVYKDS
+280 RPLALFASEVYKDS

-370 HDSDFPTLDKNNP
+370 RDSDFPTLDKNNP

>member
-1 MVAFGYATEK
+1 
-11 ERFMSD
+11 MSE
-17 RKYLIELGRR
+17 RKYLLELGKSY
-27 FPTRK
+27 PTRG
-32 AVEGEIIKLSAI
+32 AIESEIIKLSAI

-66 HIRRNASGAIR
+66 HIRRNASGSIR
-77 RKVDILFGDIMPE
+77 RKVDILFGDVMSE

-95 LATLI
+95 LSTLI
-100 YYPEEKLEELSE
+100 YYPEEKLTELREAGRLSDE
-112 RGVIDDGWYAT
+112 WYAI
-123 TISRMVEVCKAVSA
+123 TIQRLIEVCRAVSA
-137 KYTRSK
+137 KYTRWK
-143 VEQRLTSSA
+143 VGTRLESA
-152 TGYEHIIDELLSTDN
+152 AGGYEHIIDELLNSDN
-167 EEKHKANYYDNI
+167 EEKHKANYYENI
-179 IKTIIRLDSADRFIS
+179 IKTIIRLDAAERFIS
-194 ALAAGIKA
+194 ALAASIKK

-233 LDIQWGNHDILWM
+233 LDIQWGNHDVLWM

-280 RPLALFASVVYKDS
+280 RPLALFASEVYRDS

-314 DLMIAR
+314 DLLIAR

-353 IDLEGGT
+353 IDLDAGT
-360 VKIGDKEYPL
+360 VRIGEEDYAL
-370 HDSDFPTLDKNNP
+370 RDRDFPTLDMKNP
-383 YRLTDGESEVMKYLK
+383 YKLTEGEAEVMKYLK
-398 HAFMRSEKLERHIR
+398 HAFMRSEKLERHVK

-418 GMYTVYNRNLLFHG
+418 GMFTVYNRNLLFHG
-432 CIPLNEDGSFMALDA
+432 CIPLNDDGSFMALDA
-447 FDGKCGRALMDAADK
+447 FGGKSGRALMEAADK
-462 AARRGYFAKEGTADR
+462 AARRGYFAKEGSAER
-477 QNGKDILWFL
+477 QDGKDILWFL
-487 WCGKDSPLCARKRI
+487 WCGKDSPLCARKKI

-512 STWVEPKNTYYDS
+512 STWVEPKNKYYDS
-525 WNNKRIAERILREF
+525 WNNKKIAEKILREF
-539 GLGGVG
+539 GIGGIG

-554 IKSKKGEAPI
+554 VKTKKGEAPL
-564 KAGGRLIVIDGGF
+564 KAGGKLIVIDGGF
-577 CKAYHSQTGIGG
+577 CKAYHSQTGISG
-589 YTLIYSSDGMRLCA
+589 YTLIYGSDGMRLCA
-603 HGSFTGYS
+603 HGSFNGYRE
-611 DAVKN
+611 AVKN
-616 NADIISDT
+616 NADIISET
-624 VIFDQANDKIR
+624 VIFEQQSDKMR

-645 RDKIADLLMLLSEY
+645 RDKIADLMILLSEY
-659 ESGFKVGKEII
+659 EGGFKIGEEIL

>member
-1 MVAFGYATEK
+1 
-11 ERFMSD
+11 MSD
-17 RKYLIELGRR
+17 RKYLLELSRR
-27 FPTRK
+27 YPTRS
-32 AVEGEIIKLSAI
+32 AVESEIIKLSAI

-77 RKVDILFGDIMPE
+77 RKVDILFENVMSE
-90 GERAE
+90 NERAE

-100 YYPEEKLEELSE
+100 YYPEEKLAEIRESGNISDDWYITVIE
-112 RGVIDDGWYAT
+112 RLVQ
-123 TISRMVEVCKAVSA
+123 VCRAVSA

-143 VEQRLTSSA
+143 VQLTLHA
-152 TGYEHIIDELLSTDN
+152 AADGYDHIIDELMSSDN
-167 EEKHKANYYDNI
+167 EEKHKGKYYENI
-179 IKTIIRLDSADRFIS
+179 LKSIIRLDSAERFIS
-194 ALAAGIKA
+194 ALASGIKS
-202 LVVEHLHIVGDIFDR
+202 LIIEHLHIVGDIFDR

-223 IMDELEREES
+223 IMDELEREQS

-280 RPLALFASVVYKDS
+280 RPLALFASEVYKNS

-299 MPKGNFGGDAFGGDD
+299 MPKGNFGGDAFGHDD
-314 DLMIAR
+314 DILIAR

-353 IDLEGGT
+353 INKESGT
-360 VKIGDKEYPL
+360 VRIGDKDYAL
-370 HDSDFPTLDKNNP
+370 RDNDFPTLDMNNP
-383 YRLTDGESEVMKYLK
+383 YKLTAGEEEVMKYLK
-398 HAFMRSEKLERHIR
+398 HAFMRSEKLTRHIR

-418 GMYTVYNRNLLFHG
+418 GMYTIYNRNLLFHG
-432 CIPLNEDGSFMALDA
+432 CIPLNDDGSFMALDA
-447 FDGKCGRALMDAADK
+447 FGGKSGRALMDAADK
-462 AARRGYFAKEGTADR
+462 AARRGYFAKEGSIDR
-477 QNGKDILWFL
+477 QMGKDVLWFL
-487 WCGKDSPLCARKRI
+487 WCGKDSPLCARKKI
-501 ATFERQYIADE
+501 ATFERLYVSDE
-512 STWVEPKNTYYDS
+512 STWVEPKNKYYDS
-525 WNNKRIAERILREF
+525 WNNKRIADRILKEF

-564 KAGGRLIVIDGGF
+564 KAGGKLIVIDGGF

-603 HGSFTGYS
+603 HGSFTGYR

-624 VIFDQANDKIR
+624 VIFDQLDDKIR

-645 RDKIADLLMLLSEY
+645 RDKIADLMMLRSEY
-659 ESGFKVGKEII
+659 EAGFKVGEEII

>member
-1 MVAFGYATEK
+1 
-11 ERFMSD
+11 MSD
-17 RKYLIELGRR
+17 RKYLLELGRR
-27 FPTRK
+27 YPTRK
-32 AVEGEIIKLSAI
+32 AVEEEIIKLSAI

-77 RKVDILFGDIMPE
+77 RKVDILFGETMTE
-90 GERAE
+90 QQRAE

-100 YYPEEKLEELSE
+100 YYPEEKLEELRE
-112 RGVIDDGWYAT
+112 GGVIDEEWYSV
-123 TISRMVEVCKAVSA
+123 TIERLVEVCRAVSA

-143 VEQRLTSSA
+143 VEQRLKSSA
-152 TGYEHIIDELLSTDN
+152 AGYEHIIDELINSDN
-167 EEKHKANYYDNI
+167 EEKHKANYYGNI

-194 ALAAGIKA
+194 ALASGIKT

-280 RPLALFASVVYKDS
+280 RPLALFANEVYKNS

-333 GQVIG
+333 GQVIT

-353 IDLEGGT
+353 IDVERGT
-360 VKIGDKEYPL
+360 VKIGDVEYAL
-370 HDSDFPTLDKNNP
+370 RDKDFPTLDKKNP
-383 YRLTDGESEVMKYLK
+383 YKLTEGEAEVMKYLK
-398 HAFMRSEKLERHIR
+398 HAFMRSEKLSRHIR

-447 FDGKCGRALMDAADK
+447 FGGKCGRALMDAADK
-462 AARRGYFAKEGTADR
+462 AARRGFFAKEGSLDR

-487 WCGKDSPLCARKRI
+487 WCGKDSPLCARKKI
-501 ATFERQYIADE
+501 ATFERQYISDE

-525 WNNKRIAERILREF
+525 WNNKRIAEKILKEF

-554 IKSKKGEAPI
+554 IKSKKGEAPL
-564 KAGGRLIVIDGGF
+564 KAGGKLIVIDGGF

-624 VIFDQANDKIR
+624 VIFDQVNDKIR

-645 RDKIADLLMLLSEY
+645 RDKITDLMMLLSEY
-659 ESGFKVGKEII
+659 EGGLKIGEEII

>member
-1 MVAFGYATEK
+1 MD
-11 ERFMSD
+11 D
-17 RKYLIELGRR
+17 RKYLLELGRR
-27 FPTRK
+27 YPTRK
-32 AVEGEIIKLSAI
+32 AVEEEIIKLSAI

-77 RKVDILFGDIMPE
+77 RKVDLLFGDVMSE

-100 YYPEEKLEELSE
+100 YYPEEKLTELRE
-112 RGVIDDGWYAT
+112 GGVINDGWYAL
-123 TISRMVEVCKAVSA
+123 TIERMVQICKAVSA

-143 VEQRLTSSA
+143 VEQRLKSSA
-152 TGYEHIIDELLSTDN
+152 AGYEHIIDELMSSDN
-167 EEKHKANYYDNI
+167 EEKHKANYYENI

-194 ALAAGIKA
+194 ALAEGIKT

-280 RPLALFASVVYKDS
+280 RPLALFANEVYRSS

-333 GQVIG
+333 GQVIT

-353 IDLEGGT
+353 IDVKRGT

-370 HDSDFPTLDKNNP
+370 RDRDFPTLDSKNP
-383 YRLTDGESEVMKYLK
+383 YKLTDGEAEVMKYLK
-398 HAFMRSEKLERHIR
+398 HAFMRSEKLQRHIK

-447 FDGKCGRALMDAADK
+447 FDGKSGRALMDTADK
-462 AARRGYFAKEGTADR
+462 AARRGFFAKEGTLER
-477 QNGKDILWFL
+477 QNGKDVLWFL
-487 WCGKDSPLCARKRI
+487 WCGKDSPLCARKKI

-525 WNNKRIAERILREF
+525 WNNKRIADRILKEF

-554 IKSKKGEAPI
+554 IKSKKGEAPL
-564 KAGGRLIVIDGGF
+564 KAGGKLIVIDGGF

-603 HGSFTGYS
+603 HGSFTGYA
-611 DAVKN
+611 DAIKN

-624 VIFDQANDKIR
+624 VIFNQANTKIR

-640 LGVEI
+640 LGAQI
-645 RDKIADLLMLLSEY
+645 RDKIADLMMLLSEY
-659 ESGFKVGKEII
+659 EGGLKIGEEII

>member
-1 MVAFGYATEK
+1 MKLKKQKYRKASV
-11 ERFMSD
+11 MSD
-17 RKYLIELGRR
+17 KKYLLELSRR
-27 FPTRK
+27 YPTRG
-32 AVEGEIIKLSAI
+32 AVESEIIKLSAI

-77 RKVDILFGDIMPE
+77 RKVDILFGDSMSD

-95 LATLI
+95 LSTLI
-100 YYPEEKLEELSE
+100 YYPEEKLSELRE
-112 RGVIDDGWYAT
+112 RGTTTEEWYIT
-123 TISRMVEVCKAVSA
+123 TIGRMIDVCRAVSA

-143 VEQRLTSSA
+143 VQSRLAKSVG
-152 TGYEHIIDELLSTDN
+152 GYEHIIDELMSTDN

-179 IKTIIRLDSADRFIS
+179 IKTIIRLDAADRFIS
-194 ALAAGIKA
+194 AVASGIKK
-202 LVVEHLHIVGDIFDR
+202 LVVDHLHIVGDIFDR

-280 RPLALFASVVYKDS
+280 RPLALFASEVYRDS

-314 DLMIAR
+314 DLLIAR

-333 GQVIG
+333 GQVIK

-353 IDLEGGT
+353 IDLDRGT
-360 VKIGDKEYPL
+360 VKIGDDEYEL
-370 HDSDFPTLDKNNP
+370 RDRNFPTLDVNDP
-383 YRLTDGESEVMKYLK
+383 YKLTDGEAEVMKYLK
-398 HAFMRSEKLERHIR
+398 HAFMRSEKLARHIR
-412 LLFRKG
+412 LLFRRG

-447 FDGKCGRALMDAADK
+447 FGGKSGRELMDAADK
-462 AARRGYFAKEGTADR
+462 AARQGYFAKEGSPER
-477 QNGKDILWFL
+477 QMGKDILWFL
-487 WCGKDSPLCARKRI
+487 WCGKDSPLCARKKI
-501 ATFERQYIADE
+501 ATFERQYISDE
-512 STWVEPKNTYYDS
+512 KTWVESKNTYYDG
-525 WNNKRIAERILREF
+525 WNNKKIAEKILKEF

-554 IKSKKGEAPI
+554 IKTKKGEAPL
-564 KAGGRLIVIDGGF
+564 KAGGKLIVIDGGF

-603 HGSFTGYS
+603 HGSFNGYS
-611 DAVKN
+611 DAIKN

-624 VIFDQANDKIR
+624 VVFDQLNDKIR

-645 RDKIADLLMLLSEY
+645 RDKIADLMTLLSEY
-659 ESGFKVGKEII
+659 ESGFKAGVEII

>member
-1 MVAFGYATEK
+1 
-11 ERFMSD
+11 MSE
-17 RKYLIELGRR
+17 RKYLLELGRR
-27 FPTRK
+27 YPTRK

-53 FLSDIHGEHEAFL
+53 FLSDIHGEYEAFL

-77 RKVDILFGDIMPE
+77 RKVDILFGDTMTE
-90 GERAE
+90 TERAE

-100 YYPEEKLEELSE
+100 YYPEEKLAELRE
-112 RGVIDDGWYAT
+112 REVLGDSWYST
-123 TISRMVEVCKAVSA
+123 TIERMVEVCKAVSA

-143 VEQRLTSSA
+143 VEQRLKGSA
-152 TGYEHIIDELLSTDN
+152 TGYEHIIDELMSSDN
-167 EEKHKANYYDNI
+167 EEKHKANYYGNI

-194 ALAAGIKA
+194 ALASGIKA

-280 RPLALFASVVYKDS
+280 RPLALFASEVYKDS

-333 GQVIG
+333 GQVIK

-353 IDLEGGT
+353 IDISRGV

-370 HDSDFPTLDKNNP
+370 RDCDFPTLDKNNP
-383 YRLTDGESEVMKYLK
+383 YKLTEGEAEVMKYLK
-398 HAFMRSEKLERHIR
+398 HAFMRSEKLTRHIR

-447 FDGKCGRALMDAADK
+447 FGGKCGRALMDAADK
-462 AARRGYFAKEGTADR
+462 AARRGYFAKEGSLER
-477 QNGKDILWFL
+477 QYGKDILWFL
-487 WCGKDSPLCARKRI
+487 WCGKDSPLCARKKI

-512 STWVEPKNTYYDS
+512 GTWTEPKNTYYDS
-525 WNNKRIAERILREF
+525 WNNKRIADRILKEF

-554 IKSKKGEAPI
+554 IKSKKGEAPL
-564 KAGGRLIVIDGGF
+564 KAGGKLIVIDGGF

-603 HGSFTGYS
+603 HGSFTGYE

-624 VIFDQANDKIR
+624 VVFDQVNDKIR

-645 RDKIADLLMLLSEY
+645 RDKIADLMMLLSEY
-659 ESGFKVGKEII
+659 EGGLKLGEEII

>member
-1 MVAFGYATEK
+1 
-11 ERFMSD
+11 MSD
-17 RKYLIELGRR
+17 RKYLLELSRR
-27 FPTRK
+27 YHTRS
-32 AVEGEIIKLSAI
+32 AVESEIIKLSAI

-77 RKVDILFGDIMPE
+77 RKVDILFENEMDE
-90 GERAE
+90 NQRAE

-100 YYPEEKLEELSE
+100 YYPEEKLAEIREGGEISEE
-112 RGVIDDGWYAT
+112 WYIT
-123 TISRMVEVCKAVSA
+123 TIERMVQVCRAVSA
-137 KYTRSK
+137 KYTRSR
-143 VEQRLTSSA
+143 VELMLRSA
-152 TGYEHIIDELLSTDN
+152 AEGYDHIIDELMSSDN
-167 EEKHKANYYDNI
+167 EEKHRGKYYENI
-179 IKTIIRLDSADRFIS
+179 LKTIIRLDSADRFIS
-194 ALAAGIKA
+194 ALAAGIKK

-280 RPLALFASVVYKDS
+280 RPLALFASEVYRDS
-294 DVSIF
+294 DLSIF

-314 DLMIAR
+314 DLLIAK

-353 IDLEGGT
+353 IDRVRGT
-360 VKIGDKEYPL
+360 VRIGDRDYAL
-370 HDSDFPTLDKNNP
+370 RDNDFPTLDMNNP
-383 YRLTDGESEVMKYLK
+383 YKLTEGEEEVMKYLK
-398 HAFMRSEKLERHIR
+398 HAFMRSEKLTRHIR

-447 FDGKCGRALMDAADK
+447 FGGKSGRELMDAADK
-462 AARRGYFAKEGTADR
+462 AARRGYFAKEGSLER
-477 QNGKDILWFL
+477 QMGKDILWFL
-487 WCGKDSPLCARKRI
+487 WCGKDSPLCARKKI
-501 ATFERQYIADE
+501 ATFERLYVADE
-512 STWVEPKNTYYDS
+512 STWVEPKNKYYDS
-525 WNNKRIAERILREF
+525 WNNKRIAEKILKEF

-554 IKSKKGEAPI
+554 IKSKKGEAPL
-564 KAGGRLIVIDGGF
+564 KAGGKLIVIDGGF

-603 HGSFTGYS
+603 HGSFNGYRE
-611 DAVKN
+611 AVKN

-624 VIFDQANDKIR
+624 VIFDQTSDKIR

-645 RDKIADLLMLLSEY
+645 RDKIADLMMLRSEY
-659 ESGFKVGKEII
+659 EAGFRVGEEII